1 MPNAENSAQ
10 ARYELRIAEEFIS
23 GLATV
28 YSPRILE
35 QIEKTI
41 DLLEASPELGSTQ
54 VRPCLTERYG
64 EGLRKIPLS
73 TFVIVYRFDGATVDV
88 LALVYG
94 PGIA

>member
-1 MPNAENSAQ
+1 MPNTETSAQ
-10 ARYELRIAEEFIS
+10 TTYEVRIAEEFIN

-35 QIEKTI
+35 QIESTI
-41 DLLEASPELGSTQ
+41 DLLKTAPELGSTQ

-64 EGLRKIPLS
+64 KGLRKIPLS
-73 TFVIVYRFDGATVDV
+73 TFVIVYRFDGSTVDV

-94 PGIA
+94 PAVV